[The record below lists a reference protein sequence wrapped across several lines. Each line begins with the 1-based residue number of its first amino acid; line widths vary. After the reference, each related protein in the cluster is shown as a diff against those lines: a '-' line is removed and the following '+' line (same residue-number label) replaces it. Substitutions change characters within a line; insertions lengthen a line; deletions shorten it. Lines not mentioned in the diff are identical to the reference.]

1 MIFLYKKA
9 VLFLIMGLIFFSAMP
24 SYALHESNISATSAI
39 VMDTIT
45 GRVLFEKNAHQ
56 KRTMASTTKIMTGI
70 LALEKG
76 ELTDIVTTSRNAAYV
91 EGSSIWLEEGEK
103 QTLEDLIYAVLLSSG
118 NDAAIVIAE
127 HIGGSV
133 EGFADIMTQK
143 AREIGAINTSFKNPH
158 GLDEEGHYTTAYD
171 LALITRYALQHEKFA
186 KIVKTKKKKIPW
198 ESSEWDRL
206 LKNHNKLLHLYEG
219 CDGVKTGFT
228 KKSGRCLVSSATRDG
243 WQIVAVTLNAP
254 NDWEDHKKMFDDSF
268 KRYTVTKVV
277 ENNKYVKTLPVAE
290 GKQNR
295 IALYTC
301 GEFYMP
307 LQENELTNV
316 HITHEMPSSVEA
328 PIRQGQQIG
337 SVNVLLDDTIYTEI
351 PLITNQF
358 IERKDLKLAYAKI
371 MRNWLMLFRNR
382 YFFRIW
388 D

>member
-1 MIFLYKKA
+1 MYKKA